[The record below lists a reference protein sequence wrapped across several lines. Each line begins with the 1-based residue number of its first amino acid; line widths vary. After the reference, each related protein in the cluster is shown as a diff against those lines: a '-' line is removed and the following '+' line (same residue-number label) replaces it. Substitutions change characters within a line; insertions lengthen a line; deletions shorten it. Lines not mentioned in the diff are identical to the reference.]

1 MIEVILANKRAIYE
15 HQFENI
21 LSITIHLLQLLSNF
35 RSQIGFVI
43 IKIKFEIREI
53 VF

>member
-1 MIEVILANKRAIYE
+1 MSINLKT
-15 HQFENI
+15 F

-35 RSQIGFVI
+35 CSQIGFVI